1 MHAIRFSALCAA
13 VLTLSPLATAQWN
26 PPTGQWGKIDAAD
39 LRVMTWNV
47 QDGICTT
54 QPKTE
59 GSNSWCAI
67 ARVIAAL
74 KPDVLILQ
82 ETGDNSGNGTGSGL
96 DTVAELALVV
106 NYLLHGGNDSF
117 NGNAAITAWVRKY
130 AASYDLPYVFVSTEN
145 DGFNRNIILSRY
157 PFADQNGDTKATMS
171 DIPTVAAGS
180 AWAPGGDGGIR
191 GFMFAEID
199 LPNVTYLG
207 NAVVGNAHLK
217 SGGATS
223 DHDQRI
229 VAAQN
234 VGYVIQYWYNG
245 NGGATPD
252 PASRIFDSPV
262 ATSVLAAN
270 TPVILGGDWNEDEV
284 KSGGATSD
292 HDQRIVA
299 AQNVGYVIQYWYN
312 GNGGA
317 TPDPASR
324 ISDSPVATSVLA
336 ANTPVILGGD
346 WNEDEAANGATRGPV
361 SWLAS
366 AQTVGGAVDGTD
378 RNLTDSTADSALH
391 FFSGSNDSH
400 QSGSKLDVLVWQDS
414 IATLR
419 LQTIFISSSNPVA
432 AQPPECVGFAGGVA
446 NVTTVAA
453 DHRPVFTDLRLP
465 IVDCNGNG
473 IADTTDIANGSLDA
487 NANQIPDTCECF
499 AVNYCQTSPNS
510 VGAGAIMDSAGTLSL
525 SANNLILIAYDAP
538 PNASALYFYGQ
549 NETQVPFGNGFRCI
563 GNPVTRLGILQID
576 GLGTAFLPLDF
587 TSGSLTQVAPAST
600 WSFQLWYRN
609 PLGGGAGF
617 NLSDG
622 RRFLFCP

>member
-252 PASRIFDSPV
+252 PASRIF
-262 ATSVLAAN
+262 
-270 TPVILGGDWNEDEV
+270 
-284 KSGGATSD
+284 
-292 HDQRIVA
+292 
-299 AQNVGYVIQYWYN
+299 
-312 GNGGA
+312 
-317 TPDPASR
+317 
-324 ISDSPVATSVLA
+324 DSPVATSVLA

>member
-1 MHAIRFSALCAA
+1 MHTIRFSAFCAA
-13 VLTLSPLATAQWN
+13 ILSMSGFATAQWN
-26 PPTGQWGKIDAAD
+26 PPTGQWGQVDAAD

-82 ETGDNSGNGTGSGL
+82 ETGDNSGNGTGSGQ
-96 DTVAELALVV
+96 DTVAELTLVV
-106 NYLLHGGNDSF
+106 NYLLHGGSDSF
-117 NGNAAITAWVRKY
+117 LGNTAITSWVQKY
-130 AASYDLPYVFVSTEN
+130 AVSYDLPHVFVSSES

-157 PFADQNGDTKATMS
+157 PFADLNGDTRATMS

-199 LPNVTYLG
+199 LPNATYAG
-207 NAVVGNAHLK
+207 NAVVGCAHLK
-217 SGGATS
+217 SGGAAS

-229 VAAQN
+229 AAAQN
-234 VGYVIQYWYNG
+234 VGYVVQYWYNG
-245 NGGATPD
+245 NGGAVPD
-252 PASRIFDSPV
+252 PLNRISDSPA
-262 ATSVLAAN
+262 ATSVLA
-270 TPVILGGDWNEDEV
+270 
-284 KSGGATSD
+284 S
-292 HDQRIVA
+292 
-299 AQNVGYVIQYWYN
+299 
-312 GNGGA
+312 
-317 TPDPASR
+317 
-324 ISDSPVATSVLA
+324 
-336 ANTPVILGGD
+336 NTPVILGGD
-346 WNEDEAANGATRGPV
+346 WNEDEAGNGATRGPV

-366 AQTVGGAVDGTD
+366 AQTIGGAVDGPD
-378 RNLTDSTADSALH
+378 RDLTDSTTDSAVN
-391 FFSGSNDSH
+391 FFTGSSVTQN
-400 QSGSKLDVLVWQDS
+400 SGSKLDILNWQDS

-419 LQTIFISSSNPVA
+419 LQSVFVSASNPVA

-446 NVTTVAA
+446 SVTTVAA
-453 DHRPVFTDLRLP
+453 DHRPVFADLRLP

-473 IADTTDIANGSLDA
+473 IADTTDIANGALDA
-487 NANQIPDTCECF
+487 NANQIPDSCECF
-499 AVNYCQTSPNS
+499 AVNFCQTSPNS
-510 VGAGAIMDSAGTLSL
+510 VGAGAIMDSAGSLSL
-525 SANNLILIAYDAP
+525 STNNLVLVAYDAP

-576 GLGTAFLPLDF
+576 PLGTAFMSLDF
-587 TSGSLTQVAPAST
+587 TSGSLTQVLPGST

-609 PLGGGAGF
+609 PAGGGAGF

-622 RRFLFCP
+622 RRLRFCP